1 MLGHASTANF
11 RLNGSASPDQMAARR
26 LPRGQQDGE
35 PPGSKVAPATASHQR
50 RWTTRARWH
59 LTESHGRYSVG
70 DASSAAPQRLRMPSA
85 RLSGACDFL
94 VLTSDFLR
102 QPSKAWAHHNSQDG
116 SLELPSIVGRVILS
130 DLAGRLR
137 AAIRRIAVASS
148 PLLAELLP
156 RPRFRSSPVKL
167 SAGVVSLQVAGLHC
181 LSIVHPM
188 KISGGTGQACV
199 IASTTRDKKK
209 QSVVDKHHDHYVDRP
224 GPVLTTTTP
233 ARPGP
238 AHPPEVLVAFC
249 HGDRCRAAAGV

>member
-1 MLGHASTANF
+1 VN
-11 RLNGSASPDQMAARR
+11 
-26 LPRGQQDGE
+26 
-35 PPGSKVAPATASHQR
+35 PGSKAAPASHHQR
-50 RWTTRARWH
+50 RWTVRGRWH

-148 PLLAELLP
+148 PLLAKLLP
-156 RPRFRSSPVKL
+156 RPRFRSSL

-181 LSIVHPM
+181 LLSIHLSSPPDENIGRNRSSV
-188 KISGGTGQACV
+188 
-199 IASTTRDKKK
+199 RDC
-209 QSVVDKHHDHYVDRP
+209 HD
-224 GPVLTTTTP
+224 
-233 ARPGP
+233 
-238 AHPPEVLVAFC
+238 
-249 HGDRCRAAAGV
+249 

>member
-116 SLELPSIVGRVILS
+116 SLELPSIVRRVILS

-148 PLLAELLP
+148 PLLAKLVP
-156 RPRFRSSPVKL
+156 SS
-167 SAGVVSLQVAGLHC
+167 S
-181 LSIVHPM
+181 
-188 KISGGTGQACV
+188 
-199 IASTTRDKKK
+199 
-209 QSVVDKHHDHYVDRP
+209 
-224 GPVLTTTTP
+224 
-233 ARPGP
+233 
-238 AHPPEVLVAFC
+238 
-249 HGDRCRAAAGV
+249 